1 MSLIGSQFLVRAKE
15 NKLAIGLFY
24 SNDPENLADMIDEF
38 CGYDGLE
45 YKILDY
51 PINFLMGDFTIP
63 DNKTEEES
71 DNEELVHQQATLQ
84 VSESYWNIFLDKDDA
99 DEWYD
104 VPIDNTFFSRL
115 YNKE

>member
-1 MSLIGSQFLVRAKE
+1 MSMLNSQFLVRRQD
-15 NKLAIGLFY
+15 NKLAIGLFFAEY
-24 SNDPENLADMIDEF
+24 PEDLADMIDEF